1 MSDKE
6 LATVLNGGGINSIF
20 LGGTASTDK
29 VKTETELNATYTK
42 LDGTSGQTKIKYT
55 PQVTAPTYAEGN
67 VFYSDDTGTLDVQ
80 GAYSDVTLQIGR
92 EQHLEVKN
100 TTAGVISNGQAV
112 TQSGVLDGRPTV
124 KLAIADTFD
133 NARIIGVATHE
144 IGIGATGLVTTFGTV
159 GGLNSLGVTTGV
171 PLYLSDTVPGA
182 LVETPPNIISRIGG
196 MMVAD
201 TLDGKL
207 FVLIINNKNL
217 PSVFGGMQGIT
228 AGNETYNV
236 TTTPQDIIN
245 YDTIKEVVVIVDP
258 LTGEITIPNDGE
270 YRMHFTASIAFTST
284 SSTRSITVEFY
295 DVTDSLIHFSYVKNI
310 PRDATEDGFSF
321 SFPTEDLA
329 DVVHKMRIKSSTAI
343 DITFTDISFDM
354 ESVNIR

>member
-1 MSDKE
+1 MADKE
-6 LATVLNGGGINSIF
+6 LATVLNSGGINSIF

-42 LDGTSGQTKIKYT
+42 LDGTSGQTKMKYT

-92 EQHLEVKN
+92 EEHLEVTN

-201 TLDGKL
+201 ALDGKL

-228 AGNETYNV
+228 AGN
-236 TTTPQDIIN
+236 
-245 YDTIKEVVVIVDP
+245 K
-258 LTGEITIPNDGE
+258 
-270 YRMHFTASIAFTST
+270 
-284 SSTRSITVEFY
+284 TRSEEHTSELQSPDHLVCRLLLEKK
-295 DVTDSLIHFSYVKNI
+295 KN
-310 PRDATEDGFSF
+310 
-321 SFPTEDLA
+321 
-329 DVVHKMRIKSSTAI
+329 KKKKKKKK
-343 DITFTDISFDM
+343 
-354 ESVNIR
+354 